1 MMCQGIIVRLSVES
15 GNGRISGLD
24 EYDGGIGESGACVV

>member
-1 MMCQGIIVRLSVES
+1 MIGHGIVVRLSVES